1 MREGN
6 DSNKMEVMNRRE
18 ALLIIGKEG
27 KMMRRKNVVL
37 FSITFISL
45 MLLVATTLFAQVK
58 EVKIGVL
65 YPLSGAAAAIGRDL
79 QRAAEMTAEELVN
92 SKKPDIDIL
101 MTKWG
106 GIPNLGGAKL
116 KLIFADHRGEPDR
129 GADLA
134 KRLIEDD
141 KVVGLMGAYHS
152 SVTKTVSAVAERYGV
167 PMIND
172 SSTSPDLTR
181 RGFKWF
187 WRVTPHDEYFTKD
200 LFELLKGLTEG
211 KVKGVKSVPKD
222 QIKNLA
228 YACENTEWGSSVGKT
243 IEAYAKEYGFDIVKG
258 LLYSANAPDLTSEA
272 QALIAAKPDCMLFAC
287 YLSDSLLMIRTLK
300 GMKAAPRFFWGQN
313 AGFEMADFH
322 KTLGADINGV
332 LTRTVFI
339 DKLAKVKKVAGQIND
354 LYKKKYGDELTGA
367 TGRSVVGVQTW
378 AYVLNRAGSTDPKAI
393 QKACNEINIPGYEL
407 VMPWEGI
414 KFDATGQNIL
424 GKGLIGQYQLT
435 REGKISLEII
445 FPFDLATANMV
456 YPFPGWK

>member
-1 MREGN
+1 
-6 DSNKMEVMNRRE
+6 
-18 ALLIIGKEG
+18 
-27 KMMRRKNVVL
+27 MRRKNVVL

-116 KLIFADHRGEPDR
+116 KLIFVDHRGEPDR

-134 KRLIEDD
+134 KRLILDD

-187 WRVTPHDEYFTKD
+187 WRATPHDEYFTKD

-211 KVKGVKSVPKD
+211 KVRGVKTIPKD
-222 QIKNLA
+222 QLKNLA

-243 IEAYAKEYGFDIVKG
+243 IEDYAKEYGFNIVKG
-258 LLYSANAPDLTSEA
+258 MLYDSKAPDLTSEV
-272 QALIAAKPDCMLFAC
+272 QALIAAKPDCMLFAS
-287 YLSDSLLMIRTLK
+287 YLSDSILMIRTLK
-300 GMKAAPRFFWGQN
+300 GMKASPRFFWGQN
-313 AGFEMADFH
+313 AGFEMADFP
-322 KTLGADINGV
+322 KTLGADTNGV

-339 DKLAKVKKVAGQIND
+339 AKLAKVKKVAGQINEV
-354 LYKKKYGDELTGA
+354 YKKKYGDDVTGA
-367 TGRSVVGVQTW
+367 TGRSIVGVQTW
-378 AYVLNRAGSTDPKAI
+378 AYVLNRAGSTDPKTV

-407 VMPWEGI
+407 VMPWAGI
-414 KFDATGQNIL
+414 KFDATGQNVL
-424 GKGLIGQYQLT
+424 GRGLIGQYQWK
-435 REGKISLEII
+435 EGKIDLEII
-445 FPFDLATANMV
+445 YPFDLATANMI

>member
-1 MREGN
+1 M
-6 DSNKMEVMNRRE
+6 KMSKKFFIYLSV
-18 ALLIIGKEG
+18 LILSILMVYSPLWAAEKE
-27 KMMRRKNVVL
+27 
-37 FSITFISL
+37 I
-45 MLLVATTLFAQVK
+45 
-58 EVKIGVL
+58 KIGVL
-65 YPLSGAAAAIGRDL
+65 YPLSGALATIGRDL
-79 QRAAEMTAEELVN
+79 QRAAEFTATELIN
-92 SKKPDIDIL
+92 NKNPSIDIL
-101 MTKWG
+101 MAKWG
-106 GIPNLGGAKL
+106 GIPNLGNAKI
-116 KLIFADHRGEPDR
+116 KLIFADSRGEPDR

-134 KRLIEDD
+134 KRLILDD
-141 KVVGLMGAYHS
+141 KVAGLMGAYQS
-152 SVTKTVSAVAERYGV
+152 SVTKTVSAVAERYGI

-187 WRVTPHDEYFTKD
+187 WRVTPHDEYFNKD

-211 KVKGVKSVPKD
+211 KVKGVKAVPKD

-228 YACENTEWGSSVGKT
+228 YACENTEWGASVAKL
-243 IEAYAKEYGFDIVKG
+243 IEAYAKEYGFNIVKG

-300 GMKAAPRFFWGQN
+300 GMKASPRFFWGQN

-435 REGKISLEII
+435 KEGKIDLQIVY
-445 FPFDLATANMV
+445 PFDLATANFI

>member
-1 MREGN
+1 MKT
-6 DSNKMEVMNRRE
+6 SKTVF
-18 ALLIIGKEG
+18 LLSIGLILSFLI
-27 KMMRRKNVVL
+27 V
-37 FSITFISL
+37 SS
-45 MLLVATTLFAQVK
+45 TLFAAEK
-58 EVKIGVL
+58 EIKIGVL
-65 YPLSGAAAAIGRDL
+65 YPLSGAAATIGRDL
-79 QRAAEMTAEELVN
+79 QRAAELTAEQLIN
-92 SKKPDIDIL
+92 NKNQGIDIL
-101 MTKWG
+101 MAKWG
-106 GIPNLGGAKL
+106 GIPNLGGAKI

-134 KRLIEDD
+134 KRLILDD

-152 SVTKTVSAVAERYGV
+152 SVTKTASAVAERYGI

-187 WRVTPHDEYFTKD
+187 WRTTPHDEYFTKD

-211 KVKGVKSVPKD
+211 KVRGVKAIPKD
-222 QIKNLA
+222 QLKNLA
-228 YACENTEWGSSVGKT
+228 YACENTEWGASVGKV
-243 IEAYAKEYGFDIVKG
+243 IEAFAKEYGFNIVKG
-258 LLYSANAPDLTSEA
+258 MLYNANSPDLTSEA
-272 QALIAAKPDCMLFAC
+272 QALVAAKPDCMLFAC

-313 AGFEMADFH
+313 AGFEMANFH
-322 KTLGADINGV
+322 QTLGADTNGV

-339 DKLAKVKKVAGQIND
+339 DKLAKVKRVAGQIND

-424 GKGLIGQYQLT
+424 GKGLIGQYQLSK
-435 REGKISLEII
+435 EGKVDLQIVY
-445 FPFDLATANMV
+445 PFDLATANFI

>member
-1 MREGN
+1 
-6 DSNKMEVMNRRE
+6 
-18 ALLIIGKEG
+18 
-27 KMMRRKNVVL
+27 MMRNKVFVL
-37 FSITFISL
+37 ISVAL
-45 MLLVATTLFAQVK
+45 MLMVSTPLFAAEK

-65 YPLSGAAAAIGRDL
+65 YPLSGSLAAIGRDL
-79 QRAAEMTAEELVN
+79 QRAAEFTAENLVN
-92 SKKPDIDIL
+92 NKNPNVDML
-101 MTKWG
+101 MAKWG
-106 GIPNLGGAKL
+106 GVPGLGGAKI

-134 KRLIEDD
+134 KQLILDE
-141 KVVGLMGAYHS
+141 KVVGLMGAYNS
-152 SVTKTVSAVAERYGV
+152 SVTKTVSAVAERYGI

-187 WRVTPHDEYFTKD
+187 WRTTPHDEYFNKD

-211 KVKGVKSVPKD
+211 KVKGVRGVPKD

-228 YACENTEWGSSVGKT
+228 YACENTEWGASVAKLLD
-243 IEAYAKEYGFDIVKG
+243 AYAKEYGFNISKG
-258 LLYSANAPDLTSEA
+258 LLYSANSPDLTSEV

-300 GMKAAPRFFWGQN
+300 GMKASPRFLWGQN
-313 AGFEMADFH
+313 AGFEMADFP
-322 KTLGADINGV
+322 KTLGVDTNGV

-339 DKLAKVKKVAGQIND
+339 AKIAGVKRVAGQVNEI
-354 LYKKKYGDELTGA
+354 YKKKFGDDLTGA
-367 TGRSVVGVQTW
+367 TARSVVGVQTW
-378 AYVLNRAGSTDPKAI
+378 AYVLDRAKSTDPKAI

-407 VMPWEGI
+407 VMPWDGI

-424 GKGLIGQYQLT
+424 GKGLVGQYQFK
-435 REGKISLEII
+435 EGKVELEII
-445 FPFDLATANMV
+445 YPFDLATANMI

>member
-1 MREGN
+1 
-6 DSNKMEVMNRRE
+6 
-18 ALLIIGKEG
+18 
-27 KMMRRKNVVL
+27 MMRNKVLVGSFVLLLLL
-37 FSITFISL
+37 FSTP
-45 MLLVATTLFAQVK
+45 LFAQVK

-65 YPLSGAAAAIGRDL
+65 YPLSGSLATIGRDL
-79 QRAAEMTAEELVN
+79 QRAAELTAENLVN
-92 SKKPDIDIL
+92 NKNPNVDIL
-101 MTKWG
+101 MAKWG
-106 GIPNLGGAKL
+106 GIPGLGGAKI
-116 KLIFADHRGEPDR
+116 KLIFADTRGEPDR

-134 KRLIEDD
+134 KQLILDE
-141 KVVGLMGAYHS
+141 KVVGLMGAYQS

-187 WRVTPHDEYFTKD
+187 WRCTPHDEYFNKD

-222 QIKNLA
+222 QIKNFT
-228 YACENTEWGSSVGKT
+228 YACENTEWGSSVST
-243 IEAYAKEYGFDIVKG
+243 SLVAFAKEYGFNLVKG
-258 LLYSANAPDLTSEA
+258 ILYSANAPDLTSEA
-272 QALIAAKPDCMLFAC
+272 QALIAAKPDCMLFAS
-287 YLSDSLLMIRTLK
+287 YLSDSILMIRTLK
-300 GMKAAPRFFWGQN
+300 SMKASPRFFWGQN

-339 DKLAKVKKVAGQIND
+339 DKVARVKRMAGQIND
-354 LYKKKYGDELTGA
+354 LYKSKYGDELTGA

-378 AYVLNRAGSTDPKAI
+378 AYVLDRAKSTDPKAI
-393 QKACNEINIPGYEL
+393 QKACQEIRIPGYEL

-414 KFDATGQNIL
+414 KFDSTGQNIL
-424 GKGLIGQYQLT
+424 GKGLIGQYQWKD
-435 REGKISLEII
+435 GKISLEIVY
-445 FPFDLATANMV
+445 PFDLATANMI

>member
-1 MREGN
+1 
-6 DSNKMEVMNRRE
+6 MN
-18 ALLIIGKEG
+18 IQNTQKEG
-27 KMMRRKNVVL
+27 RAMGRKNLV
-37 FSITFISL
+37 FF
-45 MLLVATTLFAQVK
+45 LLVSILSFLMVSPNLFAAEK

-65 YPLSGAAAAIGRDL
+65 YPLSGAAATIGRDL
-79 QRAAEMTAEELVN
+79 QRAAELTADELVN
-92 SKKPDIDIL
+92 NKNPNVDIP

-106 GIPNLGGAKL
+106 GIPNLGGAKI

-134 KRLIEDD
+134 KRLILDD

-152 SVTKTVSAVAERYGV
+152 SVTKTTSAVAERYGI

-187 WRVTPHDEYFTKD
+187 WRTTPHDEYFTKD

-211 KVKGVKSVPKD
+211 KVKGTKTIPKD
-222 QIKNLA
+222 QLKNLA
-228 YACENTEWGSSVGKT
+228 YACENTEWGSSVGKV
-243 IEAYAKEYGFDIVKG
+243 IETFAKEYGFNIVKG
-258 LLYSANAPDLTSEA
+258 MLYNANSPDLTSEA
-272 QALIAAKPDCMLFAC
+272 QALVAAKPDCMLFAC

-300 GMKAAPRFFWGQN
+300 GMRAAPRFFWGQN
-313 AGFEMADFH
+313 AGFEMANFH
-322 KTLGADINGV
+322 QTLGADTNGV

-339 DKLAKVKKVAGQIND
+339 DKLAKVKRVAGQIND

-378 AYVLNRAGSTDPKAI
+378 AYVLNKAGSTDPKAI
-393 QKACNEINIPGYEL
+393 QKACNEINIPGNEL
-407 VMPWEGI
+407 VMPWDGV
-414 KFDATGQNIL
+414 KFDETGQNVL

-435 REGKISLEII
+435 KEGKIELEIVY
-445 FPFDLATANMV
+445 PFDLATANFI